1 VTQPIEES
9 RLAQDFV
16 SHRHH
21 RFDREV
27 RHAPRRSPSRRGPLT
42 GVLTPTV
49 SVAIKAYNHGDYVHE
64 TIASVLAQS
73 FQDFEIVVTDDGSVD
88 GTADVI
94 ASFDDPR
101 IHLERFERNRGI
113 SAAMNATTA
122 RARGEFVAILNSD
135 DFALPGRLQT
145 QVAFLRANPEIAAV
159 FGRPRV
165 VGEAGEPVG
174 GYEAVFA
181 VPFPGGSAPRQAWLR
196 HFFFH
201 GNCLCAPTA
210 MFRRSALETGR
221 YDPRLTNLQDF
232 DRWIQLL
239 ERHEIHVLSDE
250 LTAFRVRAGNRN
262 MSAPRRDTLLRSVF
276 ELFEIIKRYGR
287 FEPTFL
293 REIFAED
300 ILRHDIET
308 TGPIGVW
315 LAEIALVVPS
325 AVHPLFALDALFDA
339 ATAPDDFDRL
349 RELSGT
355 VNAFR
360 LPETPG

>member
-1 VTQPIEES
+1 
-9 RLAQDFV
+9 
-16 SHRHH
+16 
-21 RFDREV
+21 
-27 RHAPRRSPSRRGPLT
+27 
-42 GVLTPTV
+42 LTPTV
-49 SVAIKAYNHGDYVHE
+49 SVAIKSYNHAEYVHE

-73 FQDFEIVVTDDGSVD
+73 FQDFEIVVTDDASTD

-94 ASFDDPR
+94 ARFTDPR

-145 QVAFLRANPEIAAV
+145 QVAFLRANPGIAAV

-165 VGEAGEPVG
+165 VGEDGEPAG
-174 GYEAVFA
+174 GYEGMFTN
-181 VPFPGGSAPRQAWLR
+181 PFPGGSAPRQAWLR

-239 ERHEIHVLSDE
+239 EHHEIHVLSDE
-250 LTAFRVRAGNRN
+250 LTAFRIRAGNRN

-276 ELFEIIKRYGR
+276 ETFEILKRYGR
-287 FEPTFL
+287 FKRAFL

-300 ILRHDIET
+300 ILRHAIDT
-308 TGPIGVW
+308 TGLIGTW
-315 LAEIALVVPS
+315 LAEIALTVPS
-325 AVHPLFALDALFDA
+325 AVHPLFALDALFKA
-339 ATAPDDFDRL
+339 AITPDDFDRL

-355 VNAFR
+355 VNAFH
-360 LPETPG
+360 LAEPPG